1 MSAFSA
7 DLAVI
12 LPELLL
18 AVMGMVLLLWGA
30 FRGNRD
36 FGVITVAAALLMFA
50 AAALAIVAPTGN
62 GFNSL
67 FVNDA
72 FARFSKVVI
81 FAGSGVATLMALT
94 FSADTFR
101 RFEMPVLM
109 VYAATGL
116 SVMVSSQDLMTVYL
130 GIELSSLSAYVL
142 AALRRD
148 NLRASEAGLKY
159 FVLGALS
166 SGILLYGMS
175 LVYGY
180 AGGTSFEAVAAG
192 IAGEPS
198 FGLIIGLVF
207 LMAGL
212 AFKISAAPFHM
223 WTPDVYQG
231 APTPV
236 TAFLATASKMGAFG
250 LVIRVMLEPFADIA
264 DSWRQI
270 VILLAVVSMVWG
282 SLAAIWQSN
291 IKRLMAY
298 SSIGHMGFALVGV
311 AAGSEA
317 GVAGC
322 LVYLATYVIMN
333 LGAFALILSMKRG
346 GEPVEAIS
354 DLAGLSRE
362 RLPMALA
369 LLVIFFSM
377 AGIPPLAGFF
387 GKFLVFTAAV
397 EAGFWWLAVIGL
409 LTSVISAFYYIRIIK
424 VAFFDDL
431 PEEGTFDDAGFT
443 LRAVYGLSAL
453 SVLLF
458 IVVVSFVVGWANTAA
473 GVFA

>member
-1 MSAFSA
+1 MESNYS
-7 DLAVI
+7 DIAVI

-18 AVMGMVLLLWGA
+18 AVMGMVLLMWGA
-30 FRGNRD
+30 FRGNGD
-36 FGVITVAAALLMFA
+36 FHLITLSAAALLFA
-50 AAALAIVAPTGN
+50 AAAVALVAPTGM
-62 GFNSL
+62 GFNNL

-72 FARFSKVVI
+72 FARFCKVLI
-81 FAGSGVATLMALT
+81 FSGAGVTALMAVT
-94 FSADTFR
+94 FTSDTFR

-109 VYAATGL
+109 IYAATGL
-116 SVMVSSQDLMTVYL
+116 SVMVSAQDLMTVYL
-130 GIELSSLSAYVL
+130 GIELSSLAAYVL
-142 AALRRD
+142 AAMRRD

-180 AGGTSFEAVAAG
+180 TGGTSFTAVATG
-192 IAGEPS
+192 ISGEPS

-207 LMAGL
+207 LLAGL

-236 TAFLATASKMGAFG
+236 TAFLATASKMGAFA
-250 LVIRVMLEPFADIA
+250 LVIRVMLEPFADIT

-270 VILLAVVSMVWG
+270 IILLAIVSMVWG
-282 SLAAIWQSN
+282 SLAAIWQTN

-311 AAGSEA
+311 AAGTEA

-322 LVYLATYVIMN
+322 LVYLATYVVMN
-333 LGAFALILSMKRG
+333 LGAFALILSMKRS
-346 GEPVEAIS
+346 GEPVENIN
-354 DLAGLSRE
+354 DLAGLSRA

-409 LTSVISAFYYIRIIK
+409 LTSVLSAFYYIRIIK
-424 VAFFDDL
+424 IAFFDD
-431 PEEGTFDDAGFT
+431 PAEDGGFDGADVT
-443 LRAVYGLSAL
+443 LRAVYGLSAV
-453 SVLLF
+453 SIVLF
-458 IVVVSFVVGWANTAA
+458 IAIVAFVINWANTAA

>member
-116 SVMVSSQDLMTVYL
+116 SIMVSSQDLMTVYL

-236 TAFLATASKMGAFG
+236 TAFLATASKMGAFA
-250 LVIRVMLEPFADIA
+250 LVIRVMMEPFADIA

-282 SLAAIWQSN
+282 SLAAIWQTN

-333 LGAFALILSMKRG
+333 LGAFALILSMKRS

>member
-1 MSAFSA
+1 MESNYS
-7 DLAVI
+7 DIAVI
-12 LPELLL
+12 LPELML
-18 AVMGMVLLLWGA
+18 AVMGMVLLMWGA
-30 FRGNRD
+30 FRGNGD
-36 FGVITVAAALLMFA
+36 FHLITVTAAMLLFA
-50 AAALAIVAPTGN
+50 AAVLALFAPTGM
-62 GFNSL
+62 GFNNL
-67 FVNDA
+67 FINDA

-81 FAGSGVATLMALT
+81 FGGAGVTALMALSFT
-94 FSADTFR
+94 SETFR

-116 SVMVSSQDLMTVYL
+116 SVMVSAQDLMTVYL
-130 GIELSSLSAYVL
+130 GIELSSLAAYVL
-142 AALRRD
+142 AAMRRD

-180 AGGTSFEAVAAG
+180 TGGTSFTAVATG
-192 IAGEPS
+192 ISGEPS

-207 LMAGL
+207 LLAGL

-236 TAFLATASKMGAFG
+236 TAFLATASKMGAFA
-250 LVIRVMLEPFADIA
+250 LVIRVMLEPFADIT

-270 VILLAVVSMVWG
+270 IILLAVVSMVWG
-282 SLAAIWQSN
+282 SLAAIWQTN
-291 IKRLMAY
+291 IKRMMAY

-346 GEPVEAIS
+346 GEPVEAIG
-354 DLAGLSRE
+354 DLAGLSRD

-409 LTSVISAFYYIRIIK
+409 LTSVLSAFYYIRIIK
-424 VAFFDDL
+424 IAFFDD
-431 PEEGTFDDAGFT
+431 PGEDAGFDGADVT
-443 LRAVYGLSAL
+443 LRAVYGLSAVSL
-453 SVLLF
+453 LLF
-458 IVVVSFVVGWANTAA
+458 IAVVAFVINWANMAA

>member
-12 LPELLL
+12 LPELVL

-180 AGGTSFEAVAAG
+180 AGGTGFEAVAAG

-236 TAFLATASKMGAFG
+236 TAFLATASKMGAFA

-333 LGAFALILSMKRG
+333 LGAFALILSMKRS

-354 DLAGLSRE
+354 DLAGLSQE

-424 VAFFDDL
+424 VSFFDDL

>member
-236 TAFLATASKMGAFG
+236 TAFLATASKMGAFA
-250 LVIRVMLEPFADIA
+250 LVIRVILEPFADIA

-282 SLAAIWQSN
+282 SLAAIWQTN

>member
-236 TAFLATASKMGAFG
+236 TAFLATASKMGAFA

-282 SLAAIWQSN
+282 SLAAIWQTN

-333 LGAFALILSMKRG
+333 LGAFALILSMRRG

>member
-1 MSAFSA
+1 MNSNFS
-7 DLAVI
+7 DITVI

-18 AVMGMVLLLWGA
+18 AVMGMVLLIWGA

-36 FGVITVAAALLMFA
+36 FHVITLSAAALMFA
-50 AAALAIVAPTGN
+50 AATVAVVAPMGM
-62 GFNSL
+62 GFNNL

-72 FARFSKVVI
+72 FARFAKVVI
-81 FAGSGVATLMALT
+81 FAAGGVSALMAVT
-94 FSADTFR
+94 FTSDTFR

-109 VYAATGL
+109 IYAAVGL
-116 SVMVSSQDLMTVYL
+116 SIMVSAQDLMTVYL

-142 AALRRD
+142 AAMRRD

-159 FVLGALS
+159 FILGALS

-175 LVYGY
+175 MVYGY
-180 AGGTSFEAVAAG
+180 TGGTSFSAVAEG
-192 IAGEPS
+192 IGGDAS

-207 LMAGL
+207 LIAGL
-212 AFKISAAPFHM
+212 GFKISAAPFHM

-231 APTPV
+231 APTPI
-236 TAFLATASKMGAFG
+236 TAFLATASKMGAFA
-250 LVIRVMLEPFADIA
+250 LVIRVMLEPFADITA
-264 DSWRQI
+264 EWRQI

-282 SLAAIWQSN
+282 SLAAIWQTN
-291 IKRLMAY
+291 IKRMMAY

-322 LVYLATYVIMN
+322 LVYLATYVVMN
-333 LGAFALILSMKRG
+333 LGAFALILSMKRS
-346 GEPVEAIS
+346 GEPVEQIS
-354 DLAGLSRE
+354 DLAGLSRS

-369 LLVIFFSM
+369 LLVVFFSM

-387 GKFLVFTAAV
+387 GKFFVFTAAV

-409 LTSVISAFYYIRIIK
+409 VTSVVSAFYYIRIIK
-424 VAFFDDL
+424 VAFFDEPGEDG
-431 PEEGTFDDAGFT
+431 EFDGADVT

-453 SVLLF
+453 SLLLF
-458 IVVVSFVVGWANTAA
+458 LAVVMLVVNWATTAA

>member
-1 MSAFSA
+1 MNSDFS
-7 DLAVI
+7 DIAVI

-18 AVMGMVLLLWGA
+18 SVMGMVLLIWGA

-36 FGVITVAAALLMFA
+36 FHVITLTAAALMA
-50 AAALAIVAPTGN
+50 AAAVLAILTPTGG
-62 GFNSL
+62 GFNNL

-72 FARFSKVVI
+72 FAQFAKFVI
-81 FAGSGVATLMALT
+81 FGAGSVCALMAVT

-109 VYAATGL
+109 MYAATGL
-116 SVMVSSQDLMTVYL
+116 SIMVSSQDLMTVYL

-142 AALRRD
+142 AAMRRD

-159 FVLGALS
+159 FILGALS
-166 SGILLYGMS
+166 SVILLYGMS
-175 LVYGY
+175 MVYGY
-180 AGGTSFEAVAAG
+180 TGGTSFDAIAAG
-192 IAGEPS
+192 IGGDAS

-207 LMAGL
+207 LIAGL

-231 APTPV
+231 APTPI
-236 TAFLATASKMGAFG
+236 TAFLATASKMGAFA
-250 LVIRVMLEPFADIA
+250 LVIRVMLEPFADITA
-264 DSWRQI
+264 EWRQI
-270 VILLAVVSMVWG
+270 IILLAIVSMIWG
-282 SLAAIWQSN
+282 SLAAIWQTN
-291 IKRLMAY
+291 IKRMMAY

-322 LVYLATYVIMN
+322 LVYLATYVVMN

-346 GEPVEAIS
+346 GQPVETIA
-354 DLAGLSRE
+354 DLAGLSRD

-369 LLVIFFSM
+369 LLVVFFSM

-387 GKFLVFTAAV
+387 GKFLVFTAAI

-409 LTSVISAFYYIRIIK
+409 VTSVLSAFYYIRVIK
-424 VAFFDDL
+424 VAFFDEPGED
-431 PEEGTFDDAGFT
+431 GGFDASDIS
-443 LRAVYGLSAL
+443 LRTVYGASAMF
-453 SVLLF
+453 LLIF
-458 IVVVSFVVGWANTAA
+458 IAFVGYVIDWAGASA

>member
-236 TAFLATASKMGAFG
+236 TAFLATASKMGAFA

-282 SLAAIWQSN
+282 SLAAIWQTN

-346 GEPVEAIS
+346 GEPIEAIS

>member
-1 MSAFSA
+1 MNSDFS
-7 DLAVI
+7 DIAVI

-18 AVMGMVLLLWGA
+18 SVMGMVLLIWGA

-36 FGVITVAAALLMFA
+36 FHVITLSAGALMFA
-50 AAALAIVAPTGN
+50 AAAVALVTPTGV
-62 GFNSL
+62 GFNDL

-72 FARFSKVVI
+72 FSRFSKVVI
-81 FAGSGVATLMALT
+81 FGAGSVCALMAVT
-94 FSADTFR
+94 FSSDTFR

-109 VYAATGL
+109 MYAATGL
-116 SVMVSSQDLMTVYL
+116 SIMVSAQDLMTVYL

-142 AALRRD
+142 AAMRRD

-159 FVLGALS
+159 FILGALS
-166 SGILLYGMS
+166 SVILLYGMS
-175 LVYGY
+175 MVYGY
-180 AGGTSFEAVAAG
+180 TGGTSFEAVAAG
-192 IAGEPS
+192 IGGDAS

-207 LMAGL
+207 LIAGL

-231 APTPV
+231 APTPI
-236 TAFLATASKMGAFG
+236 TAFLATASKMGAFA
-250 LVIRVMLEPFADIA
+250 LIIRVMLEPFADITA
-264 DSWRQI
+264 EWRQI
-270 VILLAVVSMVWG
+270 VILLAIVSMVWG

-291 IKRLMAY
+291 IKRMMAY

-322 LVYLATYVIMN
+322 LVYLATYVVMN

-346 GEPVEAIS
+346 GQPVETIS
-354 DLAGLSRE
+354 DLAGLSRD

-369 LLVIFFSM
+369 LLVVFFSM

-397 EAGFWWLAVIGL
+397 EAGFWWLAIIGL
-409 LTSVISAFYYIRIIK
+409 VTSVLSAFYYIRVIK
-424 VAFFDDL
+424 VAFFDEPGED
-431 PEEGTFDDAGFT
+431 GGFDTADIS
-443 LRAVYGLSAL
+443 LRTVYGASA
-453 SVLLF
+453 VFLLIF
-458 IVVVSFVVGWANTAA
+458 IAFVSYVIDWANASA
-473 GVFA
+473 SVFA

>member
-236 TAFLATASKMGAFG
+236 TAFLATASKMGAFA
-250 LVIRVMLEPFADIA
+250 LVIRVMMEPFADIA

-282 SLAAIWQSN
+282 SLAAIWQTN

-333 LGAFALILSMKRG
+333 LGAFALILSMKRS

>member
-236 TAFLATASKMGAFG
+236 TAFLATASKMGAFA

-369 LLVIFFSM
+369 LLAIFFSM

>member
-236 TAFLATASKMGAFG
+236 TAFLATASKMGAFA

-346 GEPVEAIS
+346 GEPIEAIS

>member
-1 MSAFSA
+1 MESNYS
-7 DLAVI
+7 DIAVI
-12 LPELLL
+12 LPELML
-18 AVMGMVLLLWGA
+18 AVMGMVLLMWGA
-30 FRGNRD
+30 FRGNGD
-36 FGVITVAAALLMFA
+36 FHLITVTAAMLLFA
-50 AAALAIVAPTGN
+50 AAVLALFAPTGM
-62 GFNSL
+62 GFNNL
-67 FVNDA
+67 FINDA

-81 FAGSGVATLMALT
+81 FGGAGVTALMALSFT
-94 FSADTFR
+94 SETFR

-116 SVMVSSQDLMTVYL
+116 SVMVSAQDLMTVYL
-130 GIELSSLSAYVL
+130 GIELSSLAAYVL
-142 AALRRD
+142 AAMRRD

-180 AGGTSFEAVAAG
+180 TGGTSFTAVATG
-192 IAGEPS
+192 ISGEPS

-207 LMAGL
+207 LLAGL

-236 TAFLATASKMGAFG
+236 TAFLATASKMGAFA
-250 LVIRVMLEPFADIA
+250 LVIRVMLEPFADIT

-270 VILLAVVSMVWG
+270 IILLAVVSMVWG
-282 SLAAIWQSN
+282 SLAAIWQTN
-291 IKRLMAY
+291 IKRMMAY

-346 GEPVEAIS
+346 GEPVEAIG
-354 DLAGLSRE
+354 DLAGLSRD

-409 LTSVISAFYYIRIIK
+409 LTSVLSAFYYIRIIK
-424 VAFFDDL
+424 IAFFDD
-431 PEEGTFDDAGFT
+431 PGEDAGFDGADVT
-443 LRAVYGLSAL
+443 LRAVYGLSAVSL
-453 SVLLF
+453 LLF
-458 IVVVSFVVGWANTAA
+458 IAVVAFVINWANTAA

>member
-180 AGGTSFEAVAAG
+180 AGGTSYEAVAAG

-236 TAFLATASKMGAFG
+236 TAFLATASKMGAFA

-282 SLAAIWQSN
+282 SLAAIWQTN

>member
-175 LVYGY
+175 LVYGH

-236 TAFLATASKMGAFG
+236 TAFLATASKMGAFA

-282 SLAAIWQSN
+282 SLAAIWQTN

-431 PEEGTFDDAGFT
+431 PEEGTFDAAGFT

>member
-1 MSAFSA
+1 
-7 DLAVI
+7 
-12 LPELLL
+12 
-18 AVMGMVLLLWGA
+18 
-30 FRGNRD
+30 
-36 FGVITVAAALLMFA
+36 
-50 AAALAIVAPTGN
+50 
-62 GFNSL
+62 
-67 FVNDA
+67 
-72 FARFSKVVI
+72 
-81 FAGSGVATLMALT
+81 
-94 FSADTFR
+94 
-101 RFEMPVLM
+101 
-109 VYAATGL
+109 
-116 SVMVSSQDLMTVYL
+116 
-130 GIELSSLSAYVL
+130 
-142 AALRRD
+142 
-148 NLRASEAGLKY
+148 
-159 FVLGALS
+159 
-166 SGILLYGMS
+166 
-175 LVYGY
+175 
-180 AGGTSFEAVAAG
+180 
-192 IAGEPS
+192 
-198 FGLIIGLVF
+198 
-207 LMAGL
+207 
-212 AFKISAAPFHM
+212 M

-236 TAFLATASKMGAFG
+236 TAFLATASKMGAFA

-282 SLAAIWQSN
+282 SLAAIWQTN

>member
-50 AAALAIVAPTGN
+50 AAALAIVTPTGN

-236 TAFLATASKMGAFG
+236 TAFLATASKMGAFA

-282 SLAAIWQSN
+282 SLAAIWQTN

-424 VAFFDDL
+424 VAFFDEL

>member
-94 FSADTFR
+94 FSAETFR

-236 TAFLATASKMGAFG
+236 TAFLATASKMGAFA

-282 SLAAIWQSN
+282 SLAAIWQTN

-311 AAGSEA
+311 AAGSQA

>member
-1 MSAFSA
+1 MESNYS
-7 DLAVI
+7 DIAVI

-18 AVMGMVLLLWGA
+18 AVMGMVLLMWGA
-30 FRGNRD
+30 FRGNGD
-36 FGVITVAAALLMFA
+36 FHLITLSAAALLFA
-50 AAALAIVAPTGN
+50 AAAVALVAPTGM
-62 GFNSL
+62 GFNNL

-72 FARFSKVVI
+72 FARFCKVLI
-81 FAGSGVATLMALT
+81 FGGAGVTALMAVT
-94 FSADTFR
+94 FTSDTFR

-109 VYAATGL
+109 IYAATGL
-116 SVMVSSQDLMTVYL
+116 SVMVSAQDLMTVYL
-130 GIELSSLSAYVL
+130 GIELSSLAAYVL
-142 AALRRD
+142 AAMRRD

-180 AGGTSFEAVAAG
+180 TGGTSFTAVATG
-192 IAGEPS
+192 ISGEPS

-207 LMAGL
+207 LLAGL

-236 TAFLATASKMGAFG
+236 TAFLATASKMGAFA
-250 LVIRVMLEPFADIA
+250 LVIRVMLEPFADIT

-270 VILLAVVSMVWG
+270 IILLAIVSMVWG
-282 SLAAIWQSN
+282 SLAAIWQTN

-311 AAGSEA
+311 AAGTEA

-322 LVYLATYVIMN
+322 LVYLATYVVMN
-333 LGAFALILSMKRG
+333 LGAFALILSMKRS
-346 GEPVEAIS
+346 GEPVENIN
-354 DLAGLSRE
+354 DLAGLSRA

-409 LTSVISAFYYIRIIK
+409 LTSVLSAFYYIRIIK
-424 VAFFDDL
+424 IAFFDD
-431 PEEGTFDDAGFT
+431 PAEDGGFDGADVT
-443 LRAVYGLSAL
+443 LRAVYGLSAV
-453 SVLLF
+453 SIVLF
-458 IVVVSFVVGWANTAA
+458 IAIVAFVINWANTAA

>member
-236 TAFLATASKMGAFG
+236 TAFLATASKMGAFA

>member
-81 FAGSGVATLMALT
+81 FAGSGVATMMALT

-236 TAFLATASKMGAFG
+236 TAFLATASKMGAFA

-282 SLAAIWQSN
+282 SLAAIWQTN

-354 DLAGLSRE
+354 DLAGLPRE

-387 GKFLVFTAAV
+387 GKFLVFTASV

>member
-94 FSADTFR
+94 FSVDTFR

-236 TAFLATASKMGAFG
+236 TAFLATASKMGAFA
-250 LVIRVMLEPFADIA
+250 LVIRVMMEPFADIA

-282 SLAAIWQSN
+282 SLAAIWQTN

-333 LGAFALILSMKRG
+333 LGAFALILSMKRS

>member
-207 LMAGL
+207 LIAGL

-236 TAFLATASKMGAFG
+236 TAFLATASKMGAFA

-282 SLAAIWQSN
+282 SLAAIWQTN

>member
-236 TAFLATASKMGAFG
+236 TAFLATASKMGAFA

-282 SLAAIWQSN
+282 SLAAIWQTN

-346 GEPVEAIS
+346 GEPIEAIS

-424 VAFFDDL
+424 VAFFDEL

>member
-1 MSAFSA
+1 MNSNFS
-7 DLAVI
+7 DITVI

-18 AVMGMVLLLWGA
+18 AVMGMVLLIWGA

-36 FGVITVAAALLMFA
+36 FHVITLSAAALMFA
-50 AAALAIVAPTGN
+50 AATVAVVAPMGL
-62 GFNSL
+62 GFNNL

-72 FARFSKVVI
+72 FARFAKVVI
-81 FAGSGVATLMALT
+81 FAAGGVSALMAVT
-94 FSADTFR
+94 FTSDTFR

-109 VYAATGL
+109 IYAAVGL
-116 SVMVSSQDLMTVYL
+116 SIMVSAQDLMTVYL

-142 AALRRD
+142 AAMRRD

-159 FVLGALS
+159 FILGALS

-175 LVYGY
+175 MVYGY
-180 AGGTSFEAVAAG
+180 TGGTSFSAVAEG
-192 IAGEPS
+192 IGGDAS

-207 LMAGL
+207 LIAGL
-212 AFKISAAPFHM
+212 GFKISAAPFHM

-231 APTPV
+231 APTPI
-236 TAFLATASKMGAFG
+236 TAFLATASKMGAFA
-250 LVIRVMLEPFADIA
+250 LVIRVMLEPFADITA
-264 DSWRQI
+264 EWRQI

-282 SLAAIWQSN
+282 SLAAIWQTN
-291 IKRLMAY
+291 IKRMMAY

-322 LVYLATYVIMN
+322 LVYLATYVVMN
-333 LGAFALILSMKRG
+333 LGAFALILSMKRS
-346 GEPVEAIS
+346 GEPVEQIS
-354 DLAGLSRE
+354 DLAGLSRS

-369 LLVIFFSM
+369 LLVVFFSM

-387 GKFLVFTAAV
+387 GKFFVFTAAV

-409 LTSVISAFYYIRIIK
+409 VTSVVSAFYYIRIIK
-424 VAFFDDL
+424 VAFFDEPGEDG
-431 PEEGTFDDAGFT
+431 EFDGADVT

-453 SVLLF
+453 SLLLF
-458 IVVVSFVVGWANTAA
+458 LAVVMLVVNWATTAA

>member
-231 APTPV
+231 APTPI
-236 TAFLATASKMGAFG
+236 TAFLATASKMGAFA

-354 DLAGLSRE
+354 DLAGMSRE

-431 PEEGTFDDAGFT
+431 LEEGTFDDAGFT

>member
-130 GIELSSLSAYVL
+130 GVELSSLSAYVL

-236 TAFLATASKMGAFG
+236 TAFLATASKMGAFA

-282 SLAAIWQSN
+282 SLAAIWQTN

>member
-236 TAFLATASKMGAFG
+236 TAFLATASKMGAFA

-282 SLAAIWQSN
+282 SLAAIWQTN

-311 AAGSEA
+311 AAGSQA

-322 LVYLATYVIMN
+322 LVYLATYVVMN

-346 GEPVEAIS
+346 GETVEAIS

-369 LLVIFFSM
+369 LLAIFFSM

-431 PEEGTFDDAGFT
+431 PEEGTFDAAGFT

>member
-94 FSADTFR
+94 FSAETFR

-116 SVMVSSQDLMTVYL
+116 SVMASSQDLMTVYL

-236 TAFLATASKMGAFG
+236 TAFLATASKMGAFA

-443 LRAVYGLSAL
+443 LRVVYGLSAL